1 MQLIIILITVFGM
14 NFQTVNKTIDF
25 DNVDQTPT
33 KFNDLSFDEQIMVWC
48 LRIQTIGQIQSER
61 VQSVLDGPNDQ
72 EVKAYFQPIGSIA
85 RCILVGSTEPID
97 VHNVQCPCFGQTEKL
112 FLRLLYLQQQKKF
125 EQVNI
130 ECHETFYPTTA
141 RIISKNLTA
150 LALILDNFGAEIPN
164 RGCYTQQVRPRLIN

>member
-1 MQLIIILITVFGM
+1 MQLIIILIKTFCM
-14 NFQTVNKTIDF
+14 NFQTVNQTIDY

-33 KFNDLSFDEQIMVWC
+33 KFSDLTSVEQIMVWC
-48 LRIQTIGQIQSER
+48 LRIQTFGQIQPEK
-61 VQSVLDGPNDQ
+61 VQSVLGGPNGQ

-85 RCILVGSTEPID
+85 RCMLVGSTELID
-97 VHNVQCPCFGQTEKL
+97 VHNAQCPCFGQTEKL
-112 FLRLLYLQQQKKF
+112 FLRLLYLQQQKKI

-141 RIISKNLTA
+141 RIISKNLIA

-164 RGCYTQQVRPRLIN
+164 RGCYTQQVRPPLIN